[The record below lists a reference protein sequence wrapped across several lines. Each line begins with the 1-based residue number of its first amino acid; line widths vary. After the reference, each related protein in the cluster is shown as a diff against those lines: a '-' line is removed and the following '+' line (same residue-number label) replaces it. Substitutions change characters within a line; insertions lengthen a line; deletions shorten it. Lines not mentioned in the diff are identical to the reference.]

1 MNDEITPLPFDENN
15 ETHQNLVNDLEKM
28 FTKDI
33 ANGYIS
39 FNQVLPSLVDG
50 LGGAYVD
57 NAFNLIVKAWEKA
70 SGVPLE
76 NAQKIYNQT
85 FNKDYFA
92 ESFEEFKKFEPI
104 SFPKINEEA
113 LKIHP
118 ILKHANENLKILS
131 VSEKTDEKDDKH
143 AFEKKQNIISTTF
156 IGLKELISDIY
167 EHISKTKEKYQ
178 ILLCTFIYFIFS
190 ALKPIYL
197 LIIGEKDIY
206 SAGHFSTGNKYD
218 DEPYFINYVSNLR
231 FSAVIFLL
239 GICTYLYLQYKEVN
253 SKSEQ

>member
-15 ETHQNLVNDLEKM
+15 EIHQKVVDK
-28 FTKDI
+28 T
-33 ANGYIS
+33 ANTLKKYYDRGYHS
-39 FNQVLPSLVDG
+39 FAQMIPGLIDALGPQFVDTN
-50 LGGAYVD
+50 YE
-57 NAFNLIVKAWEKA
+57 FFIKAWEKV
-70 SGVPLE
+70 SGSPVE
-76 NAQKIYNQT
+76 NAQKLYNQT

-92 ESFEEFKKFEPI
+92 ESFEEFKKFKPI
-104 SFPKINEEA
+104 GFPKISEEA

-118 ILKHANENLKILS
+118 MLKHANENLKILS